1 MFQITREPLHIFPS
15 ACRAHIEI
23 DTGCIHKDTAS
34 MATFSVFFYL
44 SFLWAIGNNGLVCI
58 GPLGDKAMEQ
68 GISVAYQ

>member
-44 SFLWAIGNNGLVCI
+44 SFL
-58 GPLGDKAMEQ
+58 
-68 GISVAYQ
+68 